1 MRNNQPVTQR
11 ERTFPAQQRLISTT
25 DLKGQISYCNDAF
38 VDISGFTR
46 EELLRAPHNI
56 VRHPDVPSA
65 VFEHMWTT
73 LKKGRP
79 WMGIVKNRCKN
90 GDHYWVNAYVTP
102 VTENNQ
108 VVGYESVRVKPT
120 AEQVRRAETLYAR
133 INAGKSAVPA
143 SNQWLPIVQA
153 WMPFILVSQIGFMI
167 GHWMGS
173 NWGFI
178 LAAML
183 SVPLGLAGIAWQTRG
198 VKRLLRLA
206 EQTTSDP
213 LIAQMYTDSRG
224 AEARLE
230 MAMLS
235 QEARLKTCLTRLQDT
250 AEQL

>member
-1 MRNNQPVTQR
+1 H
-11 ERTFPAQQRLISTT
+11 LW
-25 DLKGQISYCNDAF
+25 K
-38 VDISGFTR
+38 
-46 EELLRAPHNI
+46 
-56 VRHPDVPSA
+56 
-65 VFEHMWTT
+65 T

-79 WMGIVKNRCKN
+79 WMGVVKNRCKN

-102 VTENNQ
+102 IFDKGQ

-120 AEQVRRAETLYAR
+120 TEQVRRAEVLYAR
-133 INAGKSAVPA
+133 INAGKSAIPKRDT
-143 SNQWLPIVQA
+143 WLPLTQA
-153 WMPFILVSQIGFMI
+153 WLPFILISQIGFLI

-173 NWGFI
+173 TWGFL
-178 LAAML
+178 LAALL
-183 SVPLGLAGIAWQTRG
+183 SVPLGLAGLNWQTRG

-235 QEARLKTCLTRLQDT
+235 QEARLKTCLTRLQDSAERLNQQAHEADRLAHNSSSGLQRQREETEQVAT
-250 AEQL
+250 AINEMAA